1 MLIYICDDSRAD
13 QLRLVHNIESYAKEK
28 GAAVTVKLFSSA
40 DALLREYE
48 TSTEK
53 PAVIFLDIYMDG
65 TNGMDAAER
74 LIELGM
80 ENGLVFTTSSEI
92 HAVKAFSIGADGYLH
107 KPFTHDDFVRAMK
120 RFSRL
125 FEESRRYITVMQ
137 GREEV
142 NIYLNTLRFAES
154 VGHSTV
160 LHTSGGEVRGLPA
173 AQQLLRA
180 ARGRAGLPD
189 VRQKLH
195 CKPFHCR
202 KLRRGFRGTHLPGR
216 RVAHSSG
223 KAAPLR
229 KGADEVRGKI
239 GGLICTLFSA
249 ASTLWCS

>member
-65 TNGMDAAER
+65 TNGM
-74 LIELGM
+74 

-137 GREEV
+137 GREEL

-160 LHTSGGEVRGLPA
+160 LHTSGGEVRVYLPLSSFFG
-173 AQQLLRA
+173 QLEGEPDFLMC
-180 ARGRAGLPD
+180 GRSYIANLSTVESFDADSGELTFQGGESLIVP
-189 VRQKLH
+189 VR
-195 CKPFHCR
+195 
-202 KLRRGFRGTHLPGR
+202 LRRSVKEQMKSAGR
-216 RVAHSSG
+216 SEG
-223 KAAPLR
+223 
-229 KGADEVRGKI
+229 
-239 GGLICTLFSA
+239 
-249 ASTLWCS
+249 

>member
-154 VGHSTV
+154 VGQQHRAPH
-160 LHTSGGEVRGLPA
+160 LRRRGQGLPA
-173 AQQLLRA
+173 A
-180 ARGRAGLPD
+180 
-189 VRQKLH
+189 
-195 CKPFHCR
+195 
-202 KLRRGFRGTHLPGR
+202 
-216 RVAHSSG
+216 
-223 KAAPLR
+223 
-229 KGADEVRGKI
+229 
-239 GGLICTLFSA
+239 
-249 ASTLWCS
+249 

>member
-92 HAVKAFSIGADGYLH
+92 HG
-107 KPFTHDDFVRAMK
+107 
-120 RFSRL
+120 
-125 FEESRRYITVMQ
+125 SRRS
-137 GREEV
+137 
-142 NIYLNTLRFAES
+142 AS
-154 VGHSTV
+154 VPTGISTSRSPM
-160 LHTSGGEVRGLPA
+160 TI
-173 AQQLLRA
+173 
-180 ARGRAGLPD
+180 
-189 VRQKLH
+189 
-195 CKPFHCR
+195 
-202 KLRRGFRGTHLPGR
+202 
-216 RVAHSSG
+216 SS
-223 KAAPLR
+223 AP
-229 KGADEVRGKI
+229 
-239 GGLICTLFSA
+239 
-249 ASTLWCS
+249 

>member
-160 LHTSGGEVRGLPA
+160 LHTSGGEVRVYLPLSSFFG
-173 AQQLLRA
+173 QLEGEPDFLMC
-180 ARGRAGLPD
+180 GRSYIANLSTVESFDADSG
-189 VRQKLH
+189 
-195 CKPFHCR
+195 
-202 KLRRGFRGTHLPGR
+202 GTHLPGR

>member
-160 LHTSGGEVRGLPA
+160 LHTSGGEVRVYLP
-173 AQQLLRA
+173 LR
-180 ARGRAGLPD
+180 R
-189 VRQKLH
+189 KLH
-195 CKPFHCR
+195 CEPFHCR

>member
-65 TNGMDAAER
+65 TNGMEAAER

-92 HAVKAFSIGADGYLH
+92 HAV

-137 GREEV
+137 VREEV

-160 LHTSGGEVRGLPA
+160 LHTSGGEVRVYLPLSSFFG
-173 AQQLLRA
+173 QLEGEPDFLMC
-180 ARGRAGLPD
+180 GRSYIANLSTVESFDADSGELTFQGGESLIVP
-189 VRQKLH
+189 VR
-195 CKPFHCR
+195 
-202 KLRRGFRGTHLPGR
+202 LRRSVKEQMKSAGR
-216 RVAHSSG
+216 SEG
-223 KAAPLR
+223 
-229 KGADEVRGKI
+229 
-239 GGLICTLFSA
+239 
-249 ASTLWCS
+249 